1 MNDDDDDNQILAVEN
16 RDMGDGA
23 LIVAVAI
30 KGNNSKSKGVV
41 RWALQ
46 QFASQEHVVF
56 KLLHV
61 QPSKTYKS
69 YNLY

>member
-1 MNDDDDDNQILAVEN
+1 LDHQILAAEVEE
-16 RDMGDGA
+16 MGDGA

-30 KGNNSKSKGVV
+30 KGNNSKTKGVV

-61 QPSKTYKS
+61 QPSKNITKR
-69 YNLY
+69 YNLLS

>member
-1 MNDDDDDNQILAVEN
+1 MMINDDDNQILAVEN
-16 RDMGDGA
+16 QEMGDGA

-30 KGNNSKSKGVV
+30 KGNTSKTKGVV

-61 QPSKTYKS
+61 QPSKLYS
-69 YNLY
+69 YNT